1 VIHAPSVPAK
11 PWLTTVAQKM
21 PAMMGNGFLNRA
33 ASKKASNWV
42 LSPISARAT
51 MPVEISKASTRILKN
66 VGLRGAAGSREN
78 LDID

>member
-1 VIHAPSVPAK
+1 
-11 PWLTTVAQKM
+11 
-21 PAMMGNGFLNRA
+21 
-33 ASKKASNWV
+33 
-42 LSPISARAT
+42 